1 MLAVSPEKVCYIIMK
16 AREFD
21 VKEAATELNDGGHPS
36 GDHFMEALEDAPGDP
51 ALEELVGGLRSLN
64 REELVDVA
72 ALAWIGRGD
81 FDAAQL
87 DEARRNAAELKPGWL
102 IRRLIG
108 LPLLGDYLEEGLSSF
123 GQSCIEFEAN
133 RL

>member
-1 MLAVSPEKVCYIIMK
+1 MLAISPEKVCYIIMK

-21 VKEAATELNDGGHPS
+21 VKEAATDLNDGGHPS
-36 GDHFMEALEDAPGDP
+36 GDRFVEALEDAPGDP

-64 REELVDVA
+64 REELVDIA

-81 FDAAQL
+81 FDAEQL
-87 DEARRNAAELKPGWL
+87 DEARRAAAELKPGWL
-102 IRRLIG
+102 IRQLIS
-108 LPLLGDYLEEGLSSF
+108 LPLLGDYLEEGLSSL
-123 GQSCIEFEAN
+123 GLSCIEFEAN

>member
-1 MLAVSPEKVCYIIMK
+1 MLAISPEKVCYIIVK

-21 VKEAATELNDGGHPS
+21 VKEASTELNEGGHPS
-36 GDHFMEALEDAPGDP
+36 GDRFVEVLEDAPDDP
-51 ALEELVGGLRSLN
+51 AFEELVGGLRSLN
-64 REELVDVA
+64 REELVEVA

-81 FDAAQL
+81 FDVAHL
-87 DEARRNAAELKPGWL
+87 DEARRTAAELKPDWL
-102 IRRLIG
+102 IRRLVG

-123 GQSCIEFEAN
+123 GQSCTEFEAN